1 MSTAKNMVLVHGGWV
16 DGSGSHRVYAILT
29 SDGYDG

>member
-1 MSTAKNMVLVHGGWV
+1 MSTAKNVVLVHGGWV
-16 DGSGSHRVYAILT
+16 DGSGWHGVYDILT

>member
-1 MSTAKNMVLVHGGWV
+1 MSAAKNVVLVHGGWV
-16 DGSGSHRVYAILT
+16 NRSGSLGVHDILT